1 NTKLTQATG
10 EAFSYNSGT
19 MISGAVDLFNAT
31 NKEEYLKDA
40 ETLGNK
46 SFNYFTSLGKEVPQY
61 YSFGTNGFKNW
72 FNGILMRGYRDLA
85 SVNADAEKYLSAFQ
99 MNLDYGYEIFNH
111 EGFLPTNLLKG
122 WADEKQGNGVE
133 GMFMFTF
140 AAQYAVL
147 AEHYYEI

>member
-1 NTKLTQATG
+1 
-10 EAFSYNSGT
+10 
-19 MISGAVDLFNAT
+19 LFNAT
-31 NKEEYLKDA
+31 KEANYLKDA
-40 ETLGNK
+40 ETLGAK
-46 SFNYFTSLGKEVPQY
+46 SFAHFASLGKEVPQF

-85 SVNADAEKYLSAFQ
+85 SVNTDSGKYLSAFQ
-99 MNLDYGYEIFNH
+99 DNLDHGYERFNH

-122 WADEKQGNGVE
+122 WTEEKRGNGVE

-147 AEHYYEI
+147 AEHYYTL